1 LSENFLPL
9 EFRVNKD
16 NPATPMTNTR
26 FPSRLRLLAATSLL
40 IIAPIS
46 AYAEQAPAA
55 PGIDAKAWILMDYA
69 SGKVLTESSADQRLD
84 PASLTKM
91 MTSYVVGQAIKAGKI
106 KPDDMVTVGQDAW
119 ATGNPKLRGS
129 SLMFLKPGDRIPV
142 HELNKGIVIQS
153 GNDACIALADYVAGS
168 QDSFIGLM
176 NNYVKA
182 LGLQNTHFMTVHGL
196 DAEGQYST
204 ARDMAL
210 IAQALIRDVPDEY
223 ALNKEKEFTFN
234 NIRQINRNRLL
245 WSTNLKVDGV
255 KTGHTSGAGNNLVAS
270 ATEGDMRLISVVL
283 GTTSDAIRFRESEK
297 LLTWGFR
304 FFETVTPIKADAPFA
319 QQRVWFGDRS
329 QVNLGVAKDAALTI
343 PKGQMKNLKAS
354 FKLTTPQLEA
364 PLKKNQVVGTID
376 FQLDGKTIE
385 QRPLVVMQDVQE
397 GGFFSRMID
406 FVMMK
411 FNGWFGKWFS

>member
-1 LSENFLPL
+1 
-9 EFRVNKD
+9 
-16 NPATPMTNTR
+16 MTNTR
-26 FPSRLRLLAATSLL
+26 FTSRLRHLAATSLL
-40 IIAPIS
+40 ILAPVS
-46 AYAEQAPAA
+46 VFAEQAPAA
-55 PGIDAKAWILMDYA
+55 PGIDAKAWILIDYA

-106 KPDDMVTVGQDAW
+106 KPDDLVTVGQDAW

-210 IAQALIRDVPDEY
+210 IAQALIRDVPEEY

-283 GTTSDAIRFRESEK
+283 GTASDAIRFRESEK

-354 FKLTTPQLEA
+354 YRLTTPQLEA

-385 QRPLVVMQDVQE
+385 QRPLVVMQDVPE

>member
-1 LSENFLPL
+1 
-9 EFRVNKD
+9 
-16 NPATPMTNTR
+16 MTNTR

-119 ATGNPKLRGS
+119 AIGNPKLRGS

>member
-1 LSENFLPL
+1 
-9 EFRVNKD
+9 
-16 NPATPMTNTR
+16 MTNTR

-223 ALNKEKEFTFN
+223 ALNKQKEFTFN

>member
-1 LSENFLPL
+1 
-9 EFRVNKD
+9 
-16 NPATPMTNTR
+16 MTTTR
-26 FPSRLRLLAATSLL
+26 SSRRLRHAAAASLL
-40 IIAPIS
+40 LFIAPV
-46 AYAEQAPAA
+46 ALAVDAPA
-55 PGIDAKAWILMDYA
+55 PPQVEAKAWILMDYA
-69 SGKVLTESSADQRLD
+69 SGKVLAEGNADDRLD

-91 MTSYVVGQAIKAGKI
+91 MTSYVVGQALKSGKI
-106 KPDDMVTVGQDAW
+106 KRDDMVTIGQDAW
-119 ATGNPKLRGS
+119 ATGNPKLKGS

-142 HELNKGIVIQS
+142 SELNKGIVIQS

-168 QDSFIGLM
+168 QDAFIGLM

-182 LGLQNTHFMTVHGL
+182 FGLKNTHFMTVHGL

-210 IAQALIRDVPDEY
+210 IGQALIRDVPEEY

-234 NIRQINRNRLL
+234 HIRQMNRNRLL
-245 WSTNLKVDGV
+245 WSTNLQVDGI

-270 ATEGDMRLISVVL
+270 ATENDMRLISVVL
-283 GTTSDAIRFRESEK
+283 GTASDAARFRESEK

-304 FFETVTPIKADAPFA
+304 FFETVTPVKADKPFA
-319 QQRVWFGDRS
+319 QQRVWFGDRKE
-329 QVNLGVAKDAALTI
+329 VNLGVEKDAALTL

-354 FKLTTPQLEA
+354 YTLTTPQLEA

-385 QRPLVVMQDVQE
+385 QRPLVVMEEVPE
-397 GGFFSRMID
+397 GNFFSRIVD
-406 FVMMK
+406 FVLMQ
-411 FNGWFGKWFS
+411 FHSLFGKWFS

>member
-1 LSENFLPL
+1 
-9 EFRVNKD
+9 
-16 NPATPMTNTR
+16 MTNTR
-26 FPSRLRLLAATSLL
+26 FTSRLRHLVATSLL

-46 AYAEQAPAA
+46 AFAEQAPAA
-55 PGIDAKAWILMDYA
+55 PGIDAKAWILIDYA

-106 KPDDMVTVGQDAW
+106 KPDDLVTVGQDAW

-210 IAQALIRDVPDEY
+210 IAQALIRDVPEEY

-234 NIRQINRNRLL
+234 KIRQINRNRLL

-283 GTTSDAIRFRESEK
+283 GTASDAIRFRESEK

-319 QQRVWFGDRS
+319 QQRVWFGDKS

-354 FKLTTPQLEA
+354 FRLTTPQLEA

-385 QRPLVVMQDVQE
+385 QRPLVVLQDVPE

-411 FNGWFGKWFS
+411 FNGWFGKWLS

>member
-1 LSENFLPL
+1 
-9 EFRVNKD
+9 
-16 NPATPMTNTR
+16 MTTIR
-26 FPSRLRLLAATSLL
+26 SPRRLRYAAASLL
-40 IIAPIS
+40 LFV
-46 AYAEQAPAA
+46 APAA
-55 PGIDAKAWILMDYA
+55 LAVDAPAPPQVEAKAWILMDYA
-69 SGKVLTESSADQRLD
+69 SGKVLAEGNADDRLD

-91 MTSYVVGQAIKAGKI
+91 MTSYVVGQALKSGKI
-106 KPDDMVTVGQDAW
+106 KRDDMVTIGQDAW
-119 ATGNPKLRGS
+119 ATGNPKLKGS

-142 HELNKGIVIQS
+142 SELNKGIVIQS

-168 QDSFIGLM
+168 QDAFIGLM

-182 LGLQNTHFMTVHGL
+182 FGLKNTHFMTVHGL

-210 IAQALIRDVPDEY
+210 IGQALIRDVPEEY

-234 NIRQINRNRLL
+234 HIRQMNRNRLL
-245 WSTNLKVDGV
+245 WSTNLQVDGI

-270 ATEGDMRLISVVL
+270 ATENDMRLISVVL
-283 GTTSDAIRFRESEK
+283 GTATDAARFRESEK

-304 FFETVTPIKADAPFA
+304 FFETVTPIKADKPFA
-319 QQRVWFGDRS
+319 QQRVWFGDRKE
-329 QVNLGVAKDAALTI
+329 VNLGVEKDAALTL

-354 FKLTTPQLEA
+354 YNLTTPQLEA

-385 QRPLVVMQDVQE
+385 QRPLVVMEEVPE
-397 GGFFSRMID
+397 GNFFSRIVD
-406 FVMMK
+406 FVLMQ
-411 FNGWFGKWFS
+411 FHSLFGKWFS

>member
-1 LSENFLPL
+1 
-9 EFRVNKD
+9 
-16 NPATPMTNTR
+16 MTTIR
-26 FPSRLRLLAATSLL
+26 SSRLLRHAAAASLL
-40 IIAPIS
+40 LFIAPVVF
-46 AYAEQAPAA
+46 AVDAPA
-55 PGIDAKAWILMDYA
+55 PPQVEAKAWILMDYA
-69 SGKVLTESSADQRLD
+69 SGKVLAEGNADDRLD

-91 MTSYVVGQAIKAGKI
+91 MTSYVVGQALKSGKI
-106 KPDDMVTVGQDAW
+106 KRDDMVTIGQDAW
-119 ATGNPKLRGS
+119 ATGNPKLKGS

-142 HELNKGIVIQS
+142 SELNKGIVIQS

-168 QDSFIGLM
+168 QDAFIGLM

-182 LGLQNTHFMTVHGL
+182 FGLKNTHFMTVHGL

-210 IAQALIRDVPDEY
+210 IGQALIRDVPEEY

-234 NIRQINRNRLL
+234 HIRQMNRNRLL
-245 WSTNLKVDGV
+245 WSTNLQVDGI

-270 ATEGDMRLISVVL
+270 ATENGMRLISVVL
-283 GTTSDAIRFRESEK
+283 GTATDAARFRESEK

-304 FFETVTPIKADAPFA
+304 FFETVTPIKADKPFA
-319 QQRVWFGDRS
+319 QQRVWFGDRKE
-329 QVNLGVAKDAALTI
+329 VNLGVEKDAALTL

-354 FKLTTPQLEA
+354 YTLTTPQLEA

-385 QRPLVVMQDVQE
+385 QRPLVVMEEVSE
-397 GGFFSRMID
+397 GNFFSRIVD
-406 FVMMK
+406 FVLMQ
-411 FNGWFGKWFS
+411 FHSLFGKWFS

>member
-1 LSENFLPL
+1 
-9 EFRVNKD
+9 
-16 NPATPMTNTR
+16 MTTIR
-26 FPSRLRLLAATSLL
+26 SPRRLRHVAAASLL
-40 IIAPIS
+40 LFIAPV
-46 AYAEQAPAA
+46 AFAVDAPA
-55 PGIDAKAWILMDYA
+55 PPQVEAKAWILMDYA
-69 SGKVLTESSADQRLD
+69 SGKVLAEGNADDRLD

-91 MTSYVVGQAIKAGKI
+91 MTSYVVGQALKSGKI
-106 KPDDMVTVGQDAW
+106 KRDDMVTIGQDAW
-119 ATGNPKLRGS
+119 ATGNPKLKGS

-142 HELNKGIVIQS
+142 SELNKGIVIQS

-168 QDSFIGLM
+168 QDAFIGLM

-182 LGLQNTHFMTVHGL
+182 FGLKNTHFMTVHGL

-210 IAQALIRDVPDEY
+210 IGQALIRDVPEEY

-234 NIRQINRNRLL
+234 HIRQMNRNRLL
-245 WSTNLKVDGV
+245 WSTNLQVDGI

-270 ATEGDMRLISVVL
+270 ATENDMRLISVVL
-283 GTTSDAIRFRESEK
+283 GTATDAARFRESEK

-304 FFETVTPIKADAPFA
+304 FFETVTPIKADKPFA
-319 QQRVWFGDRS
+319 QQRVWFGDRKE
-329 QVNLGVAKDAALTI
+329 VNLGVEKDAALTL

-354 FKLTTPQLEA
+354 YTLTTPQLEA

-385 QRPLVVMQDVQE
+385 QRPLVVMEEVPE
-397 GGFFSRMID
+397 GNFFSRIVD
-406 FVMMK
+406 FVLMQ
-411 FNGWFGKWFS
+411 FHSLFGKWFS

>member
-1 LSENFLPL
+1 
-9 EFRVNKD
+9 
-16 NPATPMTNTR
+16 MTNTR
-26 FPSRLRLLAATSLL
+26 FTSRLRHLVATSLL

-46 AYAEQAPAA
+46 AFAEQAPAA
-55 PGIDAKAWILMDYA
+55 PGIDAKAWILIDYA

-106 KPDDMVTVGQDAW
+106 KPDDLVTVGQDAW

-210 IAQALIRDVPDEY
+210 IAQALIRDVPEEY

-234 NIRQINRNRLL
+234 KIRQINRNRLL

-283 GTTSDAIRFRESEK
+283 GTASDAIRFRESEK

-319 QQRVWFGDRS
+319 QQRVWFGDKS

-385 QRPLVVMQDVQE
+385 QRPLVVLQDVPK

-411 FNGWFGKWFS
+411 FNGWFGKWLS

>member
-9 EFRVNKD
+9 EFRFNKD
-16 NPATPMTNTR
+16 NSAKPMTNTR
-26 FPSRLRLLAATSLL
+26 FSSRLRHLAATSLL
-40 IIAPIS
+40 ILAPIS
-46 AYAEQAPAA
+46 VFAEQAPAA
-55 PGIDAKAWILMDYA
+55 PGIDAKAWILIDYA

-106 KPDDMVTVGQDAW
+106 KPDDLVTVGQDAW

-210 IAQALIRDVPDEY
+210 IAQALIRDVPEEY

-234 NIRQINRNRLL
+234 KIRQINRNRLL

-283 GTTSDAIRFRESEK
+283 GTASDAIRFRESEK

-319 QQRVWFGDRS
+319 QQRVWFGDKS

-385 QRPLVVMQDVQE
+385 QRPLVVLQDVPE

-411 FNGWFGKWFS
+411 FNGWFGKWLS